1 MSARNWILL
10 ISAVIITGLVVR
22 AKKDNELAER
32 VANTVSVEQS
42 VVGATCKDISAD
54 DDWALFIDALAWVE
68 SGWNTQALGT
78 KKDVGW
84 LQLTPIMVA
93 DANEILGAEYCT
105 LDDRYFKEK
114 SIEIFNVVMNER
126 NPDRDKHFALKIWN
140 PKAPVSYHTKVM
152 DKYYELLNN
161 YYYEDYN

>member
-10 ISAVIITGLVVR
+10 ITAVATMGLATKVKR
-22 AKKDNELAER
+22 DNELVER
-32 VANTVSVEQS
+32 VADTASVEPS
-42 VVGATCKDISAD
+42 VVDATCEDISAD

-68 SGWNTQALGT
+68 SGWNTQALGI
-78 KKDVGW
+78 KNDVGW

-93 DANEILGAEYCT
+93 DANEILGAEYYT
-105 LDDRYFKEK
+105 LDDRYFKER

-161 YYYEDYN
+161 YYYENHN